1 MCIIQTITKLNDEQQ
16 KYHLRFL
23 TRVNIELR
31 IEIFSAHKQLF
42 YELKQNQKENI
53 SLSILSYA
61 ALILAIK
68 NTMEEFDDTKNLNFD
83 GLTQN
88 EIKKISSK
96 KAKLFLYK
104 QYRVKSK
111 SDKLLDYWSVVKVLK
126 EQEGFSFRQIESY
139 LKKKHKLDVAHVTIY
154 NMWKKFENEKD

>member
-1 MCIIQTITKLNDEQQ
+1 MLVVQKITKLNDEQQ

-23 TRVNIELR
+23 TRVNLELR
-31 IEIFSAHKQLF
+31 IEIFAAHKQLF
-42 YELKQNQKENI
+42 YELRQNHKETI
-53 SLSILSYA
+53 SLPVLSYT

-88 EIKKISSK
+88 EIKNISSK
-96 KAKLFLYK
+96 KAKLFLSK
-104 QYRVKSK
+104 QHRVKSK
-111 SDKLLDYWSVVKVLK
+111 RDKLLDYWSVVEVLK

-154 NMWKKFENEKD
+154 NTWKKLENEKD